1 MLPVSAGMYALVSG
15 CGKALSLGQGYCTF
29 KPIALPQLAW
39 SDTLE
44 ATCLEIRPAGHWTAV
59 NPIHDSILQ

>member
-1 MLPVSAGMYALVSG
+1 MYALVSG
-15 CGKALSLGQGYCTF
+15 YDKGLSLRPGDCTF

-39 SDTLE
+39 SDALE

-59 NPIHDSILQ
+59 DPINDSILR